1 MSLELAFELLP
12 KSPPN
17 RSREEVEE
25 LHVNAAEFFPPSRPG
40 HARGNGDQREERP
53 PSPAETLAENALVLQ
68 GDLQTALIALEK
80 IFPAIRPP
88 RNLQRAQSGLS
99 EFHQFLNEALIRFRT
114 EVAEPN
120 GLGILSAMARD
131 RGEAWLN
138 WMTLIHTIINT
149 LREKMLETW
158 QALCQCWE
166 ELAEKLSDGAVSVQA
181 TNIGQQI
188 TMHEDQLE
196 LTTKAT

>member
-1 MSLELAFELLP
+1 MSLELAFELLR
-12 KSPPN
+12 N
-17 RSREEVEE
+17 RLRSLTEEVEE
-25 LHVNAAEFFPPSRPG
+25 LHVNAAEFFPPSRRA
-40 HARGNGDQREERP
+40 ARGNGDQRKERP
-53 PSPAETLAENALVLQ
+53 PSPAESLAENALVLQ

-120 GLGILSAMARD
+120 KLKNLSAMARD
-131 RGEAWLN
+131 RGKAWLN
-138 WMTLIHTIINT
+138 WMTLVHTIINT